1 MLFMTAVALPS
12 GPEKLAVA
20 SLKGWSLLLSALPGW
35 RLNSVFC
42 DDALSQLSPHL
53 SATAVE
59 ERAAAGEA
67 IALLFSMSGL
77 STPNEAKEIDG
88 QTPSSDVALLRR
100 DVRNINLLP
109 AIYSRWM

>member
-1 MLFMTAVALPS
+1 M
-12 GPEKLAVA
+12 A

-35 RLNSVFC
+35 RLDSLFC
-42 DDALSQLSPHL
+42 GDALSQLSPHL

-77 STPNEAKEIDG
+77 SSLEEANDAEG
-88 QTPSSDVALLRR
+88 QSSVLICGSPLEGCMQCHSAACH
-100 DVRNINLLP
+100 V
-109 AIYSRWM
+109 